1 MRDVA
6 ILGQRAVGA
15 LEAKTNSPLSCNI
28 QKFASKGQYYKFRP
42 LDAARGGVP
51 QPGPGSLAPLAA
63 ARSSLCRAGRSRFLA
78 AALNA
83 PLPMKYLL

>member
-51 QPGPGSLAPLAA
+51 SLVQAAWPLSLQPAHPS
-63 ARSSLCRAGRSRFLA
+63 AGQGDQDFWLQ
-78 AALNA
+78 L
-83 PLPMKYLL
+83 